1 VPPGPCLELRNLSA
15 GYPGGRGYSG
25 GRDHAG
31 GGFRAAGRTG
41 RPVLEGISFSV
52 KAGELA
58 VLAGPN
64 GSGKTTLLKTA
75 GGLIPP
81 LGGTVLLGGRD
92 GASLKRRERA
102 AYTAFL
108 FQGALPSWP
117 FTVREFIAQGRFPR
131 TGIFGAG
138 DGEDREAVEDALREA
153 GLRGFEERP
162 VTELSGGEFQRVLI
176 ARAMAQGAALLL
188 LDEPCN
194 NLDPKYRLAVMDLIR
209 GMTRRGTA
217 VLMSLHDLALAQ
229 RYADRIILLH
239 RGGIAAMGTPGETGE
254 TGVTGVTLGED
265 VLERVFEVPRA
276 TIHSLRTAYGG
287 LSSFL

>member
-1 VPPGPCLELRNLSA
+1 MKGAGFSRRDAAAGAEGTKTPGALSSAAAPGLEMRNLSA
-15 GYPGGRGYSG
+15 GYVGGRRS
-25 GRDHAG
+25 
-31 GGFRAAGRTG
+31 RAAGRAG
-41 RPVLEGISFSV
+41 RPVLEDIGFSV

-81 LGGTVLLGGRD
+81 LAGTVMLGGRD
-92 GASLKRRERA
+92 AASLSRRERA

-117 FTVREFIAQGRFPR
+117 FSVREFTAQGRFPR
-131 TGIFGAG
+131 TGLFGVEEK
-138 DGEDREAVEDALREA
+138 EDREAVEEALTEA
-153 GLRGFEERP
+153 GLRGLAERP

-194 NLDPKYRLAVMDLIR
+194 NLDPRYRLAVMDLIR
-209 GMTRRGTA
+209 GMARRGTA
-217 VLMSLHDLALAQ
+217 VLMSLHDLALAE
-229 RYADRIILLH
+229 RYADRIVLLH
-239 RGGIAAMGTPGETGE
+239 RGGIAAMGPPGEALKGE
-254 TGVTGVTLGED
+254 T
-265 VLERVFEVPRA
+265 LERVFEV
-276 TIHSLRTAYGG
+276 SRTAYGG
-287 LSSFL
+287 LSSL

>member
-1 VPPGPCLELRNLSA
+1 
-15 GYPGGRGYSG
+15 
-25 GRDHAG
+25 
-31 GGFRAAGRTG
+31 
-41 RPVLEGISFSV
+41 VLEDIGFSV

-81 LGGTVLLGGRD
+81 LAGTVMLGGRD
-92 GASLKRRERA
+92 AASLSRRERA

-117 FTVREFIAQGRFPR
+117 FSVREFTAQGRFPR
-131 TGIFGAG
+131 TGLFGVEEK
-138 DGEDREAVEDALREA
+138 EDREAVEEALTEA
-153 GLRGFEERP
+153 GLRGLAERP

-194 NLDPKYRLAVMDLIR
+194 NLDPRYRLAVMDLIR
-209 GMTRRGTA
+209 GMARRGTA
-217 VLMSLHDLALAQ
+217 VLMSLHDLALAE
-229 RYADRIILLH
+229 RYADRIVLLH
-239 RGGIAAMGTPGETGE
+239 RGGIAAMGPPGEALKGE
-254 TGVTGVTLGED
+254 T
-265 VLERVFEVPRA
+265 LERVFEV
-276 TIHSLRTAYGG
+276 SRTAYGG
-287 LSSFL
+287 LSSL